1 MTDNNN
7 NNNNNDDDDDKKNN
21 KIVLKSREIN
31 DLSLNNINLPPLDLS
46 NNRIFKTWKIN
57 PILNHNLLFLDRCKE
72 KNLLLSKKSKEII
85 SKNQLNTNEVNN
97 SNMTINKVIDNI
109 KRRREKNNKEKFNK
123 YRNFIKE
130 LDEKAKRD
138 KMLLLED
145 KKKEEERSDDL
156 KSILD
161 LLNKKVGEIERTNTL
176 FGSKDDSTLFP
187 IGRHRRR

>member
-85 SKNQLNTNEVNN
+85 SKNQQENQEN
-97 SNMTINKVIDNI
+97 
-109 KRRREKNNKEKFNK
+109 
-123 YRNFIKE
+123 
-130 LDEKAKRD
+130 
-138 KMLLLED
+138 
-145 KKKEEERSDDL
+145 
-156 KSILD
+156 
-161 LLNKKVGEIERTNTL
+161 
-176 FGSKDDSTLFP
+176 
-187 IGRHRRR
+187 